1 MDRVGLKQIKFMR
14 SQLTRTA
21 VGWIHLMEKP
31 RSRCCYSLVLAA
43 AAGLSL
49 GTIRAAELPPKPA
62 QSEPTDQELIDKF
75 NSMKAR
81 LEKLEDKEHVQEKKL
96 ESQSKEQAQLEK
108 QRVDATVAA
117 VQRDAVEHSQLLD
130 MEGFTAGYSNGKFVI
145 QSGDGSFSWHPWI
158 QVQFR
163 DVLTYRQDGKGAGV
177 DDTQTGIEIRRLR
190 WGFDGNLFSPDLTYL
205 FNWSNYQGNT
215 TSTVKAGTST
225 GTITNVIGGLQVL
238 QEAWVR
244 YKLPSSDFYVRAGQ
258 IHDPLAHEAII
269 GSKYEITAERS
280 LQNDIFSNTD
290 TYTEAA
296 TVAYDPKKE
305 LRVEA
310 GINHGIRSAN
320 TNFQD
325 TPNNGNLYD
334 FGLVGRVEYKV
345 MGNWKDYDQLT
356 SYGDKSDLLVVGA
369 GTDYSEDG
377 KDAQFTHAFD
387 AEYASTSGQFLYGS
401 YIGRYTRHNLGI
413 PNGSGV
419 GGSLA
424 TPGVSGHDT
433 YEPSLLLQASYLV
446 DKHWEPFVRY
456 EYLHLAGTAA
466 GSDNEVQEISGGVGY
481 WFHGHN
487 AKLSS
492 QLMYLP
498 KGIPINDTGNDV
510 LSNNKHGE
518 LVFMTQF
525 QFML

>member
-1 MDRVGLKQIKFMR
+1 MQRRKKTYNL
-14 SQLTRTA
+14 
-21 VGWIHLMEKP
+21 
-31 RSRCCYSLVLAA
+31 SLILAA
-43 AAGLSL
+43 AAGLTV
-49 GTIRAAELPPKPA
+49 GTVWAADPPATQTQADP
-62 QSEPTDQELIDKF
+62 SDQELIDRF

-81 LEKLEDKEHVQEKKL
+81 LEKLETKEHDQDRKL
-96 ESQSKEQAQLEK
+96 EGQAKEQAQLEK
-108 QRVDATVAA
+108 QRVDATVESVRRTA
-117 VQRDAVEHSQLLD
+117 QQDSQLLD
-130 MEGFTAGYSNGKFVI
+130 MEGFTAGYNNGKFII
-145 QSGDGSFSWHPWI
+145 QSADGSFSWHPWI

-163 DVLTYRQDGKGAGV
+163 GALDYRQDGKGAGV
-177 DDTQTGIEIRRLR
+177 DDTQTGFEIRRLR

-215 TSTVKAGTST
+215 TSTVKAGTAT
-225 GTITNVIGGLQVL
+225 GTVTNVIGGLQVL

-244 YKLPSSDFYVRAGQ
+244 YKLPNSDFYVRGGQ

-269 GSKYEITAERS
+269 GSKFEITAERS

-296 TVAYDPKKE
+296 TIAWDPKKD

-334 FGLVGRVEYKV
+334 FGVVGRAEYKV
-345 MGNWKDYDQLT
+345 MGNWKDYDQL
-356 SYGDKSDLLVVGA
+356 SAYGDKSDLLVIGA

-377 KDAQFTHAFD
+377 KDAQFTHALD
-387 AEYASTSGQFLYGS
+387 VEYGSTTGLFLYGS

-413 PNGSGV
+413 PNGGGV

-424 TPGVSGHDT
+424 TPGVSGRDT
-433 YEPSLLLQASYLV
+433 YEPSLELQASYLI
-446 DKHWEPFVRY
+446 DHHWEPFVRY

-466 GSDNEVQEISGGVGY
+466 GSDNEVQEITGGFGY

-487 AKLSS
+487 AKLST

-518 LVFMTQF
+518 LVFMEQF